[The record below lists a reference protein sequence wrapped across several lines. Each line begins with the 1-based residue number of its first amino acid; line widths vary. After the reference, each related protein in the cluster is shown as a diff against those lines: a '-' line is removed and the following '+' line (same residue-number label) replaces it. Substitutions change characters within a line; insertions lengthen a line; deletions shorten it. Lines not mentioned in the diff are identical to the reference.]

1 MSKFCC
7 CLLTVLIMAALEQVQ
22 LQAQPT
28 TDIPAGSVVEAKLV
42 ETIDAKKSKAGDEV
56 TAKVTRDVNSGDRIV
71 IAKGSKIVG
80 KLTDVKV
87 KSQDQKQSVVTIAF
101 DHAVLKD
108 GSELPLIVTIQALSK
123 PADDR
128 TLDLSD
134 SMRGTAPN
142 TSAGSLEIKLPLM
155 LTGMVNQKSLALR
168 AKESRDIT
176 GLACKTRASFRWL
189 RMSVWTAERS

>member
-142 TSAGSLEIKLPLM
+142 TSAGS
-155 LTGMVNQKSLALR
+155 QKS
-168 AKESRDIT
+168 SYHS
-176 GLACKTRASFRWL
+176 C
-189 RMSVWTAERS
+189 